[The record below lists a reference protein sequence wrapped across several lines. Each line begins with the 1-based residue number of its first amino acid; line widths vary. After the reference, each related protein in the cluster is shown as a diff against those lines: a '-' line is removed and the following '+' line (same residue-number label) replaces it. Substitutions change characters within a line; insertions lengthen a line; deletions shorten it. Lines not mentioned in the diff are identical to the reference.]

1 VTPRQVC
8 GESPAVVMSERSQTV
23 FYHARILVLALL
35 TGVGTGGLALAFRG
49 GVHGLQLLSS
59 WLQAELGGFAWLT
72 RLTMPALGGLVVGLL
87 LYRYLRA
94 RSGHGVPV
102 VIHSAAEDR
111 PLDDLRMG
119 AAAASSMI
127 TLGSGGSAGPEGP
140 IVELGAVT
148 GSYAWRWS
156 RLEKHDIQVM
166 MGCGAAAGMA
176 AVFSAPIGGVMFV
189 LEVVL
194 RDFRI
199 KTMAP
204 VMLASVAASAV
215 NEWAFGLEPA
225 IYLPSIPVAGPR
237 LLLLALPLAVLCAAL
252 SVLYMRSSQ
261 ALYER
266 VNRWSVPVWVK
277 PSLGGLAVGCIA
289 AFVPQVQG
297 VGYDHIEAL
306 VGASLPLLLVGIVA
320 LAKLAATVLTLSSG
334 CPGGAF
340 APALVMGAAL
350 GACIGGA
357 MGFDR
362 AAAGLLGMA
371 GMIAGTFQAPL
382 CALIIMMKLGHY
394 ELGLIVP
401 LMCVAALSAWIVQR
415 LVPGNMYDLSLLRR
429 GLDLGAARGVRVL
442 LEGRRAAEI
451 MRRPVATFCFNASL
465 GSMLDVVSRSGQE
478 SYPVVSEQG
487 DLLGVVNMP
496 TIRHALR
503 TGSLD
508 GLVLA
513 CDLLSPSPPVV
524 HPDTELTEV
533 WRLFQTC
540 QAAELLVAEA
550 RPDGGTAA
558 QLVGWIREGDI
569 L

>member
-1 VTPRQVC
+1 
-8 GESPAVVMSERSQTV
+8 
-23 FYHARILVLALL
+23 
-35 TGVGTGGLALAFRG
+35 
-49 GVHGLQLLSS
+49 
-59 WLQAELGGFAWLT
+59 
-72 RLTMPALGGLVVGLL
+72 MPALGGLAVGLL

-111 PLDDLRMG
+111 PLDDFRMG

-148 GSYAWRWS
+148 GSYAWRWA

-176 AVFSAPIGGVMFV
+176 AVFNAPIGGVMFV

-194 RDFRI
+194 RDFRM
-199 KTMAP
+199 KTLAP

-215 NEWAFGLEPA
+215 NERAFGLEPA
-225 IYLPSIPVAGPR
+225 IHLPTFQAVER
-237 LLLLALPLAVLCAAL
+237 NWLLLALALAPLCAAL
-252 SVLYMRSSQ
+252 SVLYMQCSQ
-261 ALYER
+261 RLYER

-277 PSLGGLAVGCIA
+277 PLLGGLAVGCIA
-289 AFVPQVQG
+289 ILIPQVQG
-297 VGYDHIEAL
+297 VGYGHIEAL
-306 VGASLPLLLVGIVA
+306 LTGSLPFYIVGAIA
-320 LAKLAATVLTLSSG
+320 LAKLVATVLTLSSG

-340 APALVMGAAL
+340 APALVIGAAV
-350 GACIGGA
+350 GVCVGGV

-362 AAAGLLGMA
+362 AAAGLMGMA

-394 ELGLIVP
+394 ELGLLVP
-401 LMCVAALSAWIVQR
+401 LMCIAALSAWIVQR

-429 GLDLGAARGVRVL
+429 GLDLGTARGMKVL
-442 LEGRRAAEI
+442 LEGRQAREI
-451 MRRPVATFCFNASL
+451 MQAPVETFAFNASL
-465 GSMLDVVSRSGQE
+465 GSMLDVVSRSNQE
-478 SYPVVSEQG
+478 SYPVLGEQG
-487 DLLGVVNMP
+487 EVLGAINMP

-503 TGSLD
+503 TGSLS

-513 CDLLSPSPPVV
+513 CDLMSPAPPIVR
-524 HPDTELTEV
+524 PETDLGEV
-533 WRLFQTC
+533 WRLFQDTD
-540 QAAELLVAEA
+540 ATELLVAEHEPWSPCTI
-550 RPDGGTAA
+550 R
-558 QLVGWIREGDI
+558 LVGRIREGDI